1 MMPRWNPAGTPRL
14 AVVFNVQGS
23 EFIFLLVVA
32 LIILGP
38 EKLPDAIRK
47 FGRAYAEFKKM
58 ANGFQGEIRSALD
71 EPLRELRETGDL
83 MRSAT
88 NFDLGAIFSGTA
100 TDQVAAPAADDAPTD
115 AAVTDAAVTDSGLN
129 FGTTTPRRT
138 RAEADATIDASD
150 GSAAN
155 DEVNDSG
162 LNFGSAS
169 PRRSRTPSAQS
180 SPAGVDDAVGSS
192 LEPGDAV
199 E

>member
-88 NFDLGAIFSGTA
+88 NFDLGAIISGTA
-100 TDQVAAPAADDAPTD
+100 TDQVAAPAAEAAPTD
-115 AAVTDAAVTDSGLN
+115 AAATDSGLN

-138 RAEADATIDASD
+138 RAEATIDASD

>member
-88 NFDLGAIFSGTA
+88 NFDLGAIISGTA
-100 TDQVAAPAADDAPTD
+100 TDQVAAPAADAAPTD
-115 AAVTDAAVTDSGLN
+115 TVATDSGLN

-138 RAEADATIDASD
+138 RAEAGATIDASD
-150 GSAAN
+150 GAVAS

-162 LNFGSAS
+162 LNFGSAA

-180 SPAGVDDAVGSS
+180 SPTGVDDTVGSGV
-192 LEPGDAV
+192 EPGDAV